1 MDTFLNNIPCGYLEF
16 NDEGI
21 LIQVNNKI
29 CELVNCS
36 REELINSHIEKI
48 LTPGAKIFY
57 QTHLF
62 PLLKMEKKVDEVY
75 LTLRTKEGENIP
87 VLINAERSSE
97 NEVYKNRCII
107 VQMSRRSEFED
118 RILYDK
124 KEAEKTSD
132 EKEKLLS
139 MMSHELRSPL
149 NIILGM
155 VELLSE
161 KLNGDG
167 HSDEYKYLA
176 LIKNAGKDL
185 ARLANDI
192 LNFAKLESGYFEV
205 NTEVILLEEV
215 LINSF
220 MMAKYDADSKGIK
233 ITRSEKTI
241 LKVLADQ
248 DRLKQ
253 VMMNL
258 LTNAIKYTEPGGKIV
273 LSTKKEGQFARI
285 DVKDTGVGI
294 PADKIDQILQPFIQ
308 MDNNN
313 SSTKKSGF
321 GLGLPITKKLIHLM
335 GGDLSIT
342 SKPGEGS
349 VFSVKMPLADN

>member
-1 MDTFLNNIPCGYLEF
+1 MASILNNIPCGYLEF
-16 NDEGI
+16 NDDGI

-29 CELVNCS
+29 SEMLNYS
-36 REELINSHIEKI
+36 AEEIISSHIETI

-62 PLLKMEKKVDEVY
+62 PLLKMEKKVEEVY
-75 LTLRTKEGENIP
+75 LSLQTKEGEIIP
-87 VLINAERSSE
+87 VLINAERSTE
-97 NEVYKNRCII
+97 NEPCKNRCII
-107 VQMSRRSEFED
+107 VQMNRRSEFED

-139 MMSHELRSPL
+139 MMSHELRGPL

-155 VELLSE
+155 VELLSD

-167 HSDEYKYLA
+167 QGDEYKYLG

-205 NTEVILLEEV
+205 HTEVILLEEV
-215 LINSF
+215 LMNAF
-220 MMAKYDADSKGIK
+220 MMAKYDAESKGIT
-233 ITRSEKTI
+233 ISRSEKTT
-241 LKVLADQ
+241 LRVLADQ

-258 LTNAIKYTEPGGKIV
+258 LTNARKYTEPGGEIV
-273 LSTKKEGQFARI
+273 LSTEKEGDFVRI

-294 PADKIDQILQPFIQ
+294 PAEKMDQIFQPFIQ
-308 MDNNN
+308 MDNKSPNA
-313 SSTKKSGF
+313 KKSGF
-321 GLGLPITKKLIHLM
+321 GLGLPIAKKLIHKM
-335 GGDLSIT
+335 GGELLVT

-349 VFSVKMPLADN
+349 VFSVKIPLADN

>member
-1 MDTFLNNIPCGYLEF
+1 MDTTLNKIPCGYLEF
-16 NDEGI
+16 NDDGI
-21 LIQVNNKI
+21 LLQVNDKI
-29 CELVNCS
+29 CEMMSCS
-36 REELINSHIEKI
+36 SDEIIDSHIETI

-62 PLLKMEKKVDEVY
+62 PMLKMEEKIDEVY
-75 LTLRTKEGENIP
+75 LTLQSKKGENLP
-87 VLINAERSSE
+87 VLINAARSSE
-97 NEVYKNRCII
+97 NERYINRCII
-107 VQMSRRSEFED
+107 VQMKRRSEYED

-161 KLNGDG
+161 KINGDG
-167 HSDEYKYLA
+167 HSDENKYLG

-215 LINSF
+215 LMNSF
-220 MMAKYDADSKGIK
+220 MMAMYDAESKGIK
-233 ITRSEKTI
+233 MARSEKTT

-253 VMMNL
+253 VIMNL
-258 LTNAIKYTEPGGKIV
+258 LTNAVKYTEPGGKIV

-285 DVKDTGVGI
+285 EVKDTGVGI
-294 PADKIDQILQPFIQ
+294 PEDKIDQIFQPFIQ
-308 MDNNN
+308 MDNSN
-313 SSTKKSGF
+313 SGSKKSGF

-335 GGDLSIT
+335 GGDLSVT

-349 VFSVKMPLADN
+349 VFSVQIPLADN